1 MYENKKTFESILVL
15 IVDLCS
21 LIVSMGIA
29 FWIRYGIFYGRF
41 EHGDQI
47 WLLLFAIALYGLIFV
62 LLDFSHHFFRRGMF
76 DEFVNVVKSELI
88 FSAVLIMALF
98 VMHRSADLSR
108 LVFGYQIV
116 INTFMMY
123 AARVIFKQYMVKV
136 YRNSRHSNRLL
147 VVTSSDQAGD
157 VIENLKEY
165 NEWNRTIAGL
175 VLTDEAKVEEIG
187 EIPVVAHREDFLN
200 YVIRNDVDEVFIIDD
215 KLMRTPLMNEW
226 VRELEQMG
234 IIVDVN
240 IDAFDL
246 SVSGKKSLNRVGKY
260 AAVTFARNLFST
272 RQMIAKRALD
282 IVGSMVGMII
292 LGIATIFVAP
302 AIKLDSPGPV
312 FFGQTRVGKN
322 GRKFTYYKFRSMY
335 MDADKR
341 ITEYKKLNQY
351 TESIAE
357 EAVASSATS
366 VNSQKQASFFKD
378 DEQNIILYSDNDATP
393 ENDYL
398 KVKRHERS
406 NAFIKLEND
415 PRITKIGQII
425 RKYSIDELP
434 QLFNILNGDM
444 SIVGNRPL
452 PVYEAELL
460 TSDEYIQRFMA
471 PAGLTGLWQVE
482 KRGNSGSMS
491 AEERKQLDIKY
502 AHTFSFWL
510 DMKIIIKTFTAFVQK
525 EDV

>member
-21 LIVSMGIA
+21 LIVSMGLA
-29 FWIRYGIFYGRF
+29 FWLRYGIFYGRF

-47 WLLLFAIALYGLIFV
+47 WLLFFAVALYGLMFV
-62 LLDFSHHFFRRGMF
+62 LMDFSHHFFRRGMF
-76 DEFVNVVKSELI
+76 DEIVSVVKSEVI
-88 FSAVLIMALF
+88 FSAVLILALF

-116 INTFMMY
+116 INTVVMY

-147 VVTSSDQAGD
+147 VVTSSDQAEN
-157 VIENLKEY
+157 VLENLKEY

-175 VLTDEAKVEEIG
+175 VLTDEAKAEEIG

-282 IVGSMVGMII
+282 IVGSLVGMVI
-292 LGIATIFVAP
+292 LGIATIFIAP

-322 GRKFTYYKFRSMY
+322 GRKFTFYKFRSMY
-335 MDADKR
+335 KDAEAR
-341 ITEYKKLNQY
+341 KKELM
-351 TESIAE
+351 
-357 EAVASSATS
+357 ASNE
-366 VNSQKQASFFKD
+366 VKGLMFKMED
-378 DEQNIILYSDNDATP
+378 
-393 ENDYL
+393 
-398 KVKRHERS
+398 
-406 NAFIKLEND
+406 D
-415 PRITKIGQII
+415 PRITKVGKFI
-425 RKYSIDELP
+425 RKTSIDELP
-434 QLFNILNGDM
+434 QFWNVLRGDM
-444 SIVGNRPL
+444 SLVGTRP
-452 PVYEAELL
+452 PTVDEFEHYEAKHKCRLSM
-460 TSDEYIQRFMA
+460 T
-471 PAGLTGLWQVE
+471 PGLTGLWQI
-482 KRGNSGSMS
+482 SGRS
-491 AEERKQLDIKY
+491 DIKD
-502 AHTFSFWL
+502 FDEVVRL
-510 DMKIIIKTFTAFVQK
+510 DMQYIDNWSILKDIKILILTVKVVLTGRGSR
-525 EDV
+525 

>member
-165 NEWNRTIAGL
+165 NEWNRTIVGL

-322 GRKFTYYKFRSMY
+322 GRKFTFYKFRSMY
-335 MDADKR
+335 KDAEAR
-341 ITEYKKLNQY
+341 KKELM
-351 TESIAE
+351 
-357 EAVASSATS
+357 ASNE
-366 VNSQKQASFFKD
+366 VKGLMFKMED
-378 DEQNIILYSDNDATP
+378 
-393 ENDYL
+393 
-398 KVKRHERS
+398 
-406 NAFIKLEND
+406 D
-415 PRITKIGQII
+415 PRITKVGKFI
-425 RKYSIDELP
+425 RKTSIDELP
-434 QLFNILNGDM
+434 QFWNVLRGDM
-444 SIVGNRPL
+444 SLVGTRP
-452 PVYEAELL
+452 PTVDEFEHYEAKHKCRLSM
-460 TSDEYIQRFMA
+460 T
-471 PAGLTGLWQVE
+471 PGLTGLWQI
-482 KRGNSGSMS
+482 SGRS
-491 AEERKQLDIKY
+491 DIKD
-502 AHTFSFWL
+502 FDEVVRL
-510 DMKIIIKTFTAFVQK
+510 DMQYIDNWSILKDIKILILTVKVVLTGRGSR
-525 EDV
+525 

>member
-21 LIVSMGIA
+21 LIFSMGIA

-62 LLDFSHHFFRRGMF
+62 LMDFSHHFFRRGMF

-108 LVFGYQIV
+108 LVLGYQIV
-116 INTFMMY
+116 INTVMMY

-147 VVTSSDQAGD
+147 VVTSSDQAEN
-157 VIENLKEY
+157 VLENLKD

-175 VLTDEAKVEEIG
+175 VLTDTAQVSEIN
-187 EIPVVAHREDFLN
+187 EIPVVAHSEDFLN

-215 KLMRTPLMNEW
+215 KMMRTPLMDEW

-246 SVSGKKSLNRVGKY
+246 SISGKKTLNRVGKY
-260 AAVTFARNLFST
+260 AVVSFARNLFST
-272 RQMIAKRALD
+272 RQMIAKRVLD
-282 IVGSMVGMII
+282 IAGSLVGMVI

-322 GRKFTYYKFRSMY
+322 GRKFTFYKFRSMY
-335 MDADKR
+335 KDAEAR
-341 ITEYKKLNQY
+341 KKELM
-351 TESIAE
+351 
-357 EAVASSATS
+357 ASNE
-366 VNSQKQASFFKD
+366 VKGLMFKMED
-378 DEQNIILYSDNDATP
+378 
-393 ENDYL
+393 
-398 KVKRHERS
+398 
-406 NAFIKLEND
+406 D
-415 PRITKIGQII
+415 PRITKVGKFI
-425 RKYSIDELP
+425 RKTSIDELP
-434 QLFNILNGDM
+434 QFWNVLRGDM
-444 SIVGNRPL
+444 SLVGTRP
-452 PVYEAELL
+452 PTVDEFEHYEAKHKCRLSM
-460 TSDEYIQRFMA
+460 T
-471 PAGLTGLWQVE
+471 PGLTGLWQI
-482 KRGNSGSMS
+482 SGRS
-491 AEERKQLDIKY
+491 DIKD
-502 AHTFSFWL
+502 FDEVVRL
-510 DMKIIIKTFTAFVQK
+510 DMQYIDNWSILKDIKILILTVKVVLTGRGSR
-525 EDV
+525 

>member
-47 WLLLFAIALYGLIFV
+47 WLLVFAVALYGLMFV
-62 LLDFSHHFFRRGMF
+62 LMDFSHHFFRRGMF
-76 DEFVNVVKSELI
+76 DEFVSVVKSEVI
-88 FSAVLIMALF
+88 FSAVLILALF

-116 INTFMMY
+116 INTVVMY

-147 VVTSSDQAGD
+147 VVTSSDQAEN
-157 VIENLKEY
+157 VLENLKEY

-175 VLTDEAKVEEIG
+175 VLTDTAQVGEVN
-187 EIPVVAHREDFLN
+187 EIPVVAHSEDFLN

-215 KLMRTPLMNEW
+215 KMMRTPLMDEW
-226 VRELEQMG
+226 VCELEQMG

-246 SVSGKKSLNRVGKY
+246 SISGKKTLNRVGKY
-260 AAVTFARNLFST
+260 AVVSFARNLFST

-282 IVGSMVGMII
+282 IVGSLVGMVI

-322 GRKFTYYKFRSMY
+322 GRKFTFYKFRSMY
-335 MDADKR
+335 KDAEAR
-341 ITEYKKLNQY
+341 KKELM
-351 TESIAE
+351 
-357 EAVASSATS
+357 ASNE
-366 VNSQKQASFFKD
+366 VKGLMFKMED
-378 DEQNIILYSDNDATP
+378 
-393 ENDYL
+393 
-398 KVKRHERS
+398 
-406 NAFIKLEND
+406 D
-415 PRITKIGQII
+415 PRITKVGKFI
-425 RKYSIDELP
+425 RKTSIDELP
-434 QLFNILNGDM
+434 QFWNVLRGDM
-444 SIVGNRPL
+444 SLVGTRP
-452 PVYEAELL
+452 PTVDEFEHYEAKHKCRLSM
-460 TSDEYIQRFMA
+460 T
-471 PAGLTGLWQVE
+471 PGLTGLWQI
-482 KRGNSGSMS
+482 SGRS
-491 AEERKQLDIKY
+491 DIKD
-502 AHTFSFWL
+502 FDEVVRL
-510 DMKIIIKTFTAFVQK
+510 DMQYIDNWSILKDIKILILTVKVVLTGRGSR
-525 EDV
+525 

>member
-62 LLDFSHHFFRRGMF
+62 LMDFSHHFFRRGMF

-175 VLTDEAKVEEIG
+175 VLTDEAKAEEIG
-187 EIPVVAHREDFLN
+187 EIPVVAHREDLLN

-234 IIVDVN
+234 IIVDIN

-282 IVGSMVGMII
+282 IVGSLVGMVI

-322 GRKFTYYKFRSMY
+322 GRKFTFYKFRSMY
-335 MDADKR
+335 KDAEAR
-341 ITEYKKLNQY
+341 KKELM
-351 TESIAE
+351 
-357 EAVASSATS
+357 ASNE
-366 VNSQKQASFFKD
+366 VKGLMFKMED
-378 DEQNIILYSDNDATP
+378 
-393 ENDYL
+393 
-398 KVKRHERS
+398 
-406 NAFIKLEND
+406 D
-415 PRITKIGQII
+415 PRITKVGKFI
-425 RKYSIDELP
+425 RKTSIDELP
-434 QLFNILNGDM
+434 QFWNVLRGDM
-444 SIVGNRPL
+444 SLVGTRP
-452 PVYEAELL
+452 PTVDEFEHYEAKHKCRLSM
-460 TSDEYIQRFMA
+460 T
-471 PAGLTGLWQVE
+471 PGLTGLWQI
-482 KRGNSGSMS
+482 SGRS
-491 AEERKQLDIKY
+491 DIKD
-502 AHTFSFWL
+502 FDEVVRL
-510 DMKIIIKTFTAFVQK
+510 DMQYIDNWSILKDIKILILTVKVVLTGRGSR
-525 EDV
+525 

>member
-62 LLDFSHHFFRRGMF
+62 LMDFSHHFFRRGMF

-116 INTFMMY
+116 INTVVMY

-175 VLTDEAKVEEIG
+175 VLTDEAKAEEIG

-234 IIVDVN
+234 IIVDIN

-282 IVGSMVGMII
+282 IVGSLVGMVI

-322 GRKFTYYKFRSMY
+322 GRKFTFYKFRSMY
-335 MDADKR
+335 KDAEAR
-341 ITEYKKLNQY
+341 KKELM
-351 TESIAE
+351 
-357 EAVASSATS
+357 ASNE
-366 VNSQKQASFFKD
+366 VKGLMFKMED
-378 DEQNIILYSDNDATP
+378 
-393 ENDYL
+393 
-398 KVKRHERS
+398 
-406 NAFIKLEND
+406 D
-415 PRITKIGQII
+415 PRITKVGKFI
-425 RKYSIDELP
+425 RKTSIDELP
-434 QLFNILNGDM
+434 QFWNVLRGDM
-444 SIVGNRPL
+444 SLVGTRP
-452 PVYEAELL
+452 PTVDEFEHYEAKHKCRLSM
-460 TSDEYIQRFMA
+460 T
-471 PAGLTGLWQVE
+471 PGLTGLWQI
-482 KRGNSGSMS
+482 SGRS
-491 AEERKQLDIKY
+491 DIKD
-502 AHTFSFWL
+502 FDEVVRL
-510 DMKIIIKTFTAFVQK
+510 DMQYIDNWSILKDIKILILTVKVVLTGRGSR
-525 EDV
+525 

>member
-21 LIVSMGIA
+21 LIVSMGLA
-29 FWIRYGIFYGRF
+29 FWLRYGIFYGRF

-47 WLLLFAIALYGLIFV
+47 WLLVFAVALYGLMFV
-62 LLDFSHHFFRRGMF
+62 LMDFSHHFFRRGMF
-76 DEFVNVVKSELI
+76 DEFVSVVKSEVF
-88 FSAVLIMALF
+88 FSAVLILALF

-116 INTFMMY
+116 INTVVMY

-147 VVTSSDQAGD
+147 VVTSSDQAEN
-157 VIENLKEY
+157 VLENLKEY

-175 VLTDEAKVEEIG
+175 VLTDTAQVGEIN
-187 EIPVVAHREDFLN
+187 EIPVVAHSEDFLN

-215 KLMRTPLMNEW
+215 KMMRTPLMDEW

-246 SVSGKKSLNRVGKY
+246 SISGKKTLNRVGKY
-260 AAVTFARNLFST
+260 AVVSFARNLFST

-282 IVGSMVGMII
+282 IVGSLVGMVI

-322 GRKFTYYKFRSMY
+322 GRKFTFYKFRSMY
-335 MDADKR
+335 KDAEAR
-341 ITEYKKLNQY
+341 KKELM
-351 TESIAE
+351 
-357 EAVASSATS
+357 ASNE
-366 VNSQKQASFFKD
+366 VKGLMFKMED
-378 DEQNIILYSDNDATP
+378 
-393 ENDYL
+393 
-398 KVKRHERS
+398 
-406 NAFIKLEND
+406 D
-415 PRITKIGQII
+415 PRITKVGKFI
-425 RKYSIDELP
+425 RKTSIDELP
-434 QLFNILNGDM
+434 QFWNVLRGDM
-444 SIVGNRPL
+444 SLVGTRP
-452 PVYEAELL
+452 PTVDEFEHYEAKHKCRLSM
-460 TSDEYIQRFMA
+460 T
-471 PAGLTGLWQVE
+471 PGLTGLWQI
-482 KRGNSGSMS
+482 SGRS
-491 AEERKQLDIKY
+491 DIKD
-502 AHTFSFWL
+502 FDEVVRL
-510 DMKIIIKTFTAFVQK
+510 DMQYIDNWSILKDIKILILTVKVVLTGRGSR
-525 EDV
+525 

>member
-21 LIVSMGIA
+21 LIVSMGLA
-29 FWIRYGIFYGRF
+29 FWLRYGIFYGRD

-47 WLLLFAIALYGLIFV
+47 WLLVFAVALYGLMFV
-62 LLDFSHHFFRRGMF
+62 LMDFSHHFFRRGMC
-76 DEFVNVVKSELI
+76 DEFVSVVKSEVI
-88 FSAVLIMALF
+88 FSAVLILALF

-116 INTFMMY
+116 INTVVMY

-147 VVTSSDQAGD
+147 VVTSSDQAEN
-157 VIENLKEY
+157 VLENLKEY

-175 VLTDEAKVEEIG
+175 VLTDTAQVREIN

-215 KLMRTPLMNEW
+215 KMMRTPLMDEW

-246 SVSGKKSLNRVGKY
+246 SISGKKTLNRVGKY
-260 AAVTFARNLFST
+260 AVVSFARNLFST

-282 IVGSMVGMII
+282 IAGSLVGMVI
-292 LGIATIFVAP
+292 LGIATIFIAP

-322 GRKFTYYKFRSMY
+322 GRKFTFYKFRSMY
-335 MDADKR
+335 KDAEAR
-341 ITEYKKLNQY
+341 KKELM
-351 TESIAE
+351 
-357 EAVASSATS
+357 ASNE
-366 VNSQKQASFFKD
+366 VKGLMFKMED
-378 DEQNIILYSDNDATP
+378 
-393 ENDYL
+393 
-398 KVKRHERS
+398 
-406 NAFIKLEND
+406 D
-415 PRITKIGQII
+415 PRITKVGKFI
-425 RKYSIDELP
+425 RKTSIDELP
-434 QLFNILNGDM
+434 QFWNVLRGDM
-444 SIVGNRPL
+444 SLVGTRP
-452 PVYEAELL
+452 PTVDEFEHYEAKHKCRLSM
-460 TSDEYIQRFMA
+460 T
-471 PAGLTGLWQVE
+471 PGLTGLWQI
-482 KRGNSGSMS
+482 SGRS
-491 AEERKQLDIKY
+491 DIKD
-502 AHTFSFWL
+502 FDEVVRL
-510 DMKIIIKTFTAFVQK
+510 DMQYIDNWSILKDIKILILTVKVVLTGRGSR
-525 EDV
+525 

>member
-62 LLDFSHHFFRRGMF
+62 LMDFSHYFFRRGMF

-88 FSAVLIMALF
+88 FSAVLILALF

-108 LVFGYQIV
+108 RVLGYQIV
-116 INTFMMY
+116 INTVVMY

-200 YVIRNDVDEVFIIDD
+200 FVIRNDVDEIFIIDD

-282 IVGSMVGMII
+282 IVGSLVGMVI

-322 GRKFTYYKFRSMY
+322 GRKFTFYKFRSMY
-335 MDADKR
+335 KDAEAR
-341 ITEYKKLNQY
+341 KKELM
-351 TESIAE
+351 
-357 EAVASSATS
+357 ASNE
-366 VNSQKQASFFKD
+366 VKGLMFKMED
-378 DEQNIILYSDNDATP
+378 
-393 ENDYL
+393 
-398 KVKRHERS
+398 
-406 NAFIKLEND
+406 D
-415 PRITKIGQII
+415 PRITKVGKFI
-425 RKYSIDELP
+425 RKTSIDELP
-434 QLFNILNGDM
+434 QFWNVLRGDM
-444 SIVGNRPL
+444 SLVGTRP
-452 PVYEAELL
+452 PTVDEFEHYEAKHKCRLSM
-460 TSDEYIQRFMA
+460 T
-471 PAGLTGLWQVE
+471 PGLTGLWQI
-482 KRGNSGSMS
+482 SGRS
-491 AEERKQLDIKY
+491 DIKD
-502 AHTFSFWL
+502 FDEVVRL
-510 DMKIIIKTFTAFVQK
+510 DMQYIDNWSILKDIKILILTVKVVLTGRGSR
-525 EDV
+525 